1 MRYYYNTYDPVWGLN
16 NIVNDLFDTWS
27 DNGRRFPPV
36 DVYET
41 DNAYVIEMEVAG
53 YDEEKIS
60 MHVEKHILS
69 VKSDEVKSDEDK
81 EYYAREIFTPAFS
94 RSFALPE
101 NVDEDKISADY
112 KNGILLIT
120 VPKKAEAQPKRIEV
134 KISTG
139 CSQWSCC
146 ICRPRVRESP
156 ESGLFCLFSCLPMRD
171 HIFSVLSGTHQG
183 LSPHQ
188 A

>member
-53 YDEEKIS
+53 YDEE
-60 MHVEKHILS
+60 
-69 VKSDEVKSDEDK
+69 
-81 EYYAREIFTPAFS
+81 AFS

-134 KISTG
+134 KIG
-139 CSQWSCC
+139 K
-146 ICRPRVRESP
+146 
-156 ESGLFCLFSCLPMRD
+156 
-171 HIFSVLSGTHQG
+171 
-183 LSPHQ
+183 
-188 A
+188 

>member
-101 NVDEDKISADY
+101 NVDGPVVYAAL
-112 KNGILLIT
+112 GF
-120 VPKKAEAQPKRIEV
+120 
-134 KISTG
+134 G
-139 CSQWSCC
+139 
-146 ICRPRVRESP
+146 RVLRAAFFVSSDACP
-156 ESGLFCLFSCLPMRD
+156 
-171 HIFSVLSGTHQG
+171 
-183 LSPHQ
+183 
-188 A
+188 

>member
-41 DNAYVIEMEVAG
+41 DDAYVIEMEVAG

-120 VPKKAEAQPKRIEV
+120 LPENVDEDKISADYKNGILLITVPKKAEAQPKRIEV
-134 KISTG
+134 KIG
-139 CSQWSCC
+139 K
-146 ICRPRVRESP
+146 
-156 ESGLFCLFSCLPMRD
+156 
-171 HIFSVLSGTHQG
+171 
-183 LSPHQ
+183 
-188 A
+188 

>member
-69 VKSDEVKSDEDK
+69 VKSDEVKSDEKSDHYSGFVQRHAECQADLQK
-81 EYYAREIFTPAFS
+81 
-94 RSFALPE
+94 PE
-101 NVDEDKISADY
+101 GKGTSA
-112 KNGILLIT
+112 
-120 VPKKAEAQPKRIEV
+120 V
-134 KISTG
+134 
-139 CSQWSCC
+139 
-146 ICRPRVRESP
+146 
-156 ESGLFCLFSCLPMRD
+156 SG
-171 HIFSVLSGTHQG
+171 V
-183 LSPHQ
+183 
-188 A
+188 

>member
-53 YDEEKIS
+53 YDEDKIS

-134 KISTG
+134 KIS
-139 CSQWSCC
+139 
-146 ICRPRVRESP
+146 R
-156 ESGLFCLFSCLPMRD
+156 
-171 HIFSVLSGTHQG
+171 
-183 LSPHQ
+183 
-188 A
+188 

>member
-53 YDEEKIS
+53 YDEEKIN

-81 EYYAREIFTPAFS
+81 EYYAREIFTPAL
-94 RSFALPE
+94 RSIMQE
-101 NVDEDKISADY
+101 RSSHRHSQ
-112 KNGILLIT
+112 
-120 VPKKAEAQPKRIEV
+120 EA
-134 KISTG
+134 SH
-139 CSQWSCC
+139 
-146 ICRPRVRESP
+146 CRRMWMKTR
-156 ESGLFCLFSCLPMRD
+156 
-171 HIFSVLSGTHQG
+171 
-183 LSPHQ
+183 
-188 A
+188 

>member
-60 MHVEKHILS
+60 MHVEKHMMRI
-69 VKSDEVKSDEDK
+69 
-81 EYYAREIFTPAFS
+81 
-94 RSFALPE
+94 RSIMQE
-101 NVDEDKISADY
+101 RSSHRHSQ
-112 KNGILLIT
+112 
-120 VPKKAEAQPKRIEV
+120 EA
-134 KISTG
+134 SH
-139 CSQWSCC
+139 
-146 ICRPRVRESP
+146 CRRMWMKTR
-156 ESGLFCLFSCLPMRD
+156 
-171 HIFSVLSGTHQG
+171 
-183 LSPHQ
+183 
-188 A
+188 